1 MSPDS
6 QTAPRTV
13 TRARVV
19 ALLLIAAVLFGLE
32 YLRFGSGEEVM
43 TVPSGAK
50 AGDLIIEP
58 CTFMTEDGPSAA
70 DCGTLVVP

>member
-1 MSPDS
+1 
-6 QTAPRTV
+6 
-13 TRARVV
+13 
-19 ALLLIAAVLFGLE
+19 
-32 YLRFGSGEEVM
+32 M